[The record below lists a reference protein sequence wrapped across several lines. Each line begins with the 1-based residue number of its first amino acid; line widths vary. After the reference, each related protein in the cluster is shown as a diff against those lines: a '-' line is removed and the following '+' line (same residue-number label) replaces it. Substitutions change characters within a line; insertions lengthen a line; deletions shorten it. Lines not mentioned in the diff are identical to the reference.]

1 MSDASVDDL
10 VVDYLSHLAVERG
23 LSDNTV
29 AAYRRDL
36 DRYRHFLAGRGL
48 TDLAQVS
55 AVDVSEFSRDL
66 ARRDLAPASVSRAVV
81 AVRNLHAFAL
91 AEGRVGLDVAH
102 EVSPGARP
110 RRLPKALS
118 IESVEAL
125 LDSCDTTT
133 VEGLRDRALLELLY
147 GTGARVSEVCSL
159 DVDDLTPVLSDPQQG
174 LRLFGKGGRERVVPL
189 GSYAADAVRG
199 WLVRGRRGW
208 AASHGS
214 GSAPATPALLLNQRG
229 GRLSRQSAW
238 AVIQRAGQR
247 AGITEH
253 LSPHSLRH
261 SFATH
266 LLDGGADVRVVQE
279 LLGHA
284 SVTTPQI
291 YTLVTVEHLREVY
304 RSSHPRALSSDERD
318 GPTTPVGTTD

>member
-1 MSDASVDDL
+1 LSDASVDDL

-199 WLVRGRRGW
+199 WLVRGRPGW

-238 AVIQRAGQR
+238 AVIQRAG
-247 AGITEH
+247 
-253 LSPHSLRH
+253 
-261 SFATH
+261 
-266 LLDGGADVRVVQE
+266 
-279 LLGHA
+279 
-284 SVTTPQI
+284 
-291 YTLVTVEHLREVY
+291 
-304 RSSHPRALSSDERD
+304 
-318 GPTTPVGTTD
+318 